1 MHDENKV
8 RATRLA
14 KGSWMD
20 ALLCVK
26 GYEFQTK
33 STSASSTNERPA
45 TGRQLVDLS
54 NFDMNTSDQKTKPI
68 TIKCSDMSKDAVSF
82 AIEVAS
88 NAIRVLGKE
97 DQRGIAKVLKEEFDK
112 MLNPAWQCIVGQHF
126 GSFITH
132 AEGTFVYFLVEDL
145 AILLF
150 RTIPAAASKTSL
162 LDTPKLK
169 V

>member
-14 KGSWMD
+14 NGSWMD

-54 NFDMNTSDQKTKPI
+54 NFDMVRRHQILDF
-68 TIKCSDMSKDAVSF
+68 SF
-82 AIEVAS
+82 S
-88 NAIRVLGKE
+88 PSLS
-97 DQRGIAKVLKEEFDK
+97 L
-112 MLNPAWQCIVGQHF
+112 PH
-126 GSFITH
+126 S
-132 AEGTFVYFLVEDL
+132 L
-145 AILLF
+145 AC
-150 RTIPAAASKTSL
+150 
-162 LDTPKLK
+162 D
-169 V
+169 